1 MSLTSTQTSWIRWT
15 LYLAC
20 FTIGYNLLEGA
31 VSIGFGINDE
41 SVALAGF
48 GADSL
53 IEVASA
59 ALVLWRF
66 RGEAEQKEGLSI
78 LSIKRE
84 RQATLGIG
92 ALFILLAL
100 LTALASAL
108 QLKSG
113 SHPSTTLSGLVISV
127 VSLSFM
133 FFLWKAKTK
142 AARILNSATVMK
154 DAACSLAC
162 IKLSIILFFGS
173 LVFLEFPA
181 LWWIDSIAGLGLAL
195 LIAKEGWETV
205 RAARRPDFSGGCG
218 CACGDQPSTEP
229 SSSLI
234 ADSNSS

>member
-1 MSLTSTQTSWIRWT
+1 MPLTSTGTSWIRWT
-15 LYLAC
+15 LYLAW
-20 FTIGYNLLEGA
+20 FTIGYNLLEGV
-31 VSIGFGINDE
+31 VSIGFGLNDE

-59 ALVLWRF
+59 ILVLWRF
-66 RGEAEQKEGLSI
+66 RGEAGQKEGLSI
-78 LSIKRE
+78 NRE
-84 RQATLGIG
+84 RQTTLGIG
-92 ALFILLAL
+92 VLFIFLAL

-113 SHPSTTLSGLVISV
+113 SHPSSTLSGLVISA

-133 FFLWKAKTK
+133 FFLWQAKKK
-142 AARILNSATVMK
+142 AARILNSATVRK

-173 LVFLEFPA
+173 LVYLEFPA
-181 LWWIDSIAGLGLAL
+181 FWWIDSVAGLGLAL

-205 RAARRPDFSGGCG
+205 RTARRPDFSGGCG
-218 CACGDQPSTEP
+218 CACD
-229 SSSLI
+229 
-234 ADSNSS
+234 